1 MKNLRLFLSF
11 VLVAIFAMT
20 SNAQKPASG
29 IYKIKNASTGK
40 YITIQGRYYAKP
52 DASVGDDIT
61 VGVGITN
68 YTYEGTTATA
78 DGSYRLYSLGGE
90 YNGTQIEI
98 FEYLDKAVRL
108 AKEIGSQKIS
118 QVINTYI
125 EQQVKN
131 RGGSNWDSMTD
142 EEKEQAIADAM
153 GSEFWGGKTYSDIV
167 TMLDGLAREVIDAY
181 KVDYGYISV
190 IPSGNGTQLKVSI
203 PTIPVSVDKVCQAF
217 TGKDAWTWACGKI
230 VETLEARGS
239 DTTLQALV
247 RNNLSKVS
255 PGKTYYLTA
264 DTDDSFGYTES
275 SSDAASYWTMEL
287 QTESKD
293 NLVSGMYLIQNKG
306 TEKFVEVTEKYYAKP
321 DVDGIDPEA
330 ISFDDIAKLGINLEI
345 GRVDRSDANLYQIT
359 DMSSNGASIA
369 AYTAKTISLAKT
381 TVLNTM
387 DSKQSTMESI
397 IRKINDMLG
406 SDVTY
411 AEARQD
417 VSDFV
422 DTYAE
427 AYGNLKLEATGEN
440 EAKLYVQI
448 PTIPDFLQ
456 FFYQWYKKDTSANLM
471 DWLKAQVKNYL
482 ENSGTDATLKAL
494 VLNNIDN
501 VQEGAKYYLTADA
514 DDTFGYYDANTGS
527 GSNDT
532 WKLVV
537 PAVKQYVRI
546 MNSSDDS
553 YVNITGKTEISTI
566 SGDDR
571 LQAPGTVILIEGPIN
586 ALTSLRSQGVDAV
599 SYVDALNSK
608 IASTGLKFS
617 VGITPAEEIDGVQT
631 YFATT
636 TIPTANPTVWASIKE
651 TLSNITL
658 PETFAFFESVKTV
671 MASAN
676 PGETIYMNGGAEAT
690 KDIDAAT
697 RWIIKP
703 ITAEGD
709 ETFYAEDTYVKFED
723 NYYLTRCFDFN
734 VELDASIKAFGGTV
748 DLDNH
753 EFVLSPITGIIK
765 AGTPFIVQTTDGKAV
780 MTPTLEEASAVS
792 TGLQTTETFFKE
804 DVDSSKKYYT
814 LSSVNGK
821 GGFYLYNGSK
831 LLGNRAFIAMDKEA
845 ASAAGSKGW
854 TIILEESSEAT
865 GISEVDAENTKADV
879 VYDLQGRRVN
889 NPVKGIYIVN
899 GKKVIK

>member
-1 MKNLRLFLSF
+1 MALFAVS
-11 VLVAIFAMT
+11 A
-20 SNAQKPASG
+20 NAQKPASG
-29 IYKIKNASTGK
+29 TYKIKNASTGK

-52 DASVGDDIT
+52 DAATGDDIN
-61 VGVGITN
+61 VGIGIAN
-68 YTYEGTTATA
+68 YNFEGTTATA

-118 QVINTYI
+118 QVINKYL
-125 EQQVKN
+125 ENLLKDAY
-131 RGGSNWDSMTD
+131 GDSWASMSD
-142 EEKEQAIADAM
+142 EEKEEAIANAM
-153 GSEFWGGKTYSDIV
+153 DSEFWDETKYSDIV
-167 TMLDGLAREVIDAY
+167 DMLDDLADEVIDAY
-181 KVDYGYISV
+181 KVDYGYVSV
-190 IPSGNGTQLKVSI
+190 IPSAEGTQLKVAI
-203 PTIPVSVDKVCQAF
+203 PTIPVSVDKVCEAF
-217 TGKDAWTWACGKI
+217 TGKDAWTWACRKI

-239 DTTLQALV
+239 DATLQALV
-247 RNNLSKVS
+247 RNNLSKIN

-264 DTDDSFGYTES
+264 DSSDDSFGYTES

-287 QTESKD
+287 QEESKD
-293 NLVSGMYLIQNKG
+293 DLVSGIYLIQNEG
-306 TEKFVEVTEKYYAKP
+306 TEKFVEVTEKYYAKS
-321 DVDGIDPEA
+321 DVDGIDPDA
-330 ISFDDIAKLGINLEI
+330 VSFDDIAKLGINLEI
-345 GRVDRSDANLYQIT
+345 GRIDRTDPTLYQIT

-369 AYTAKTISLAKT
+369 AYTAKAISLAKT

-397 IRKINDMLG
+397 INKINNMLG
-406 SDVTY
+406 TDVTY

-422 DTYAE
+422 DTYAG

-456 FFYQWYKKDTSANLM
+456 FFYQWYKKDTSVNLM

-482 ENSGTDATLKAL
+482 ENSSTDATLKAL

-514 DDTFGYYDANTGS
+514 DDTFGYYDANAGS

-546 MNSSDDS
+546 MNAEDES
-553 YVNITGKTEISTI
+553 YVNITGKTEISSI

-599 SYVDALNSK
+599 SYVEALNSK

-636 TIPTANPTVWASIKE
+636 TIPTANPTVWAEFKDA
-651 TLSNITL
+651 LSNITL

-703 ITAEGD
+703 ITAEG
-709 ETFYAEDTYVKFED
+709 EENFYAEDTYVKFDD

-734 VELDASIKAFGGTV
+734 VELDASVKAFGGTAN
-748 DLDNH
+748 LDTH
-753 EFVLSPITGIIK
+753 EFVLSEITGIIP
-765 AGTPFIVQTTDGKAV
+765 AGTPFVVQTADGKAV
-780 MTPTLEEASAVS
+780 MTPTLEEGSAVS

-845 ASAAGSKGW
+845 ASAAGAKGW
-854 TIILEESSEAT
+854 TIVLEEST
-865 GISEVDAENTKADV
+865 GISEVVAEQTKTEV

-889 NPVKGIYIVN
+889 NPVRGIYIVN

>member
-1 MKNLRLFLSF
+1 MALFAVS
-11 VLVAIFAMT
+11 A
-20 SNAQKPASG
+20 NAQKPASG
-29 IYKIKNASTGK
+29 TYKIKNASTGK
-40 YITIQGRYYAKP
+40 YITIKGRYYAKP
-52 DASVGDDIT
+52 DATTGDFIN
-61 VGVGITN
+61 VGIGIAN
-68 YTYEGTTATA
+68 YDFDGTTATA
-78 DGSYRLYSLGGE
+78 DGSYRLYSLGGD

-98 FEYLDKAVRL
+98 FEYLDKAVKL
-108 AKEIGSQKIS
+108 AKEIGGQKIS
-118 QVINTYI
+118 QVINKYL
-125 EQQVKN
+125 ENLLKDAY
-131 RGGSNWDSMTD
+131 GDSWASMSD
-142 EEKEQAIADAM
+142 EEKEEAIANAM
-153 GSEFWGGKTYSDIV
+153 DSEFWDETKYSDIV
-167 TMLDGLAREVIDAY
+167 DMLDDLADEVIDAY
-181 KVDYGYISV
+181 KVDYGYVSV
-190 IPSGNGTQLKVSI
+190 IPSAEGTQLKVVI
-203 PTIPVSVDKVCQAF
+203 PTIPVSVDKVCEAF

-239 DTTLQALV
+239 DATLQALV
-247 RNNLSKVS
+247 RNNLSKIN

-264 DTDDSFGYTES
+264 DSSDDSFGYTES

-287 QTESKD
+287 QEESKD
-293 NLVSGMYLIQNKG
+293 DLVSGIYLIQNEG

-321 DVDGIDPEA
+321 DVDGIDPDA
-330 ISFDDIAKLGINLEI
+330 VSFDDIAKLGINLEI
-345 GRVDRSDANLYQIT
+345 GRVDRTDPTLYQIT

-369 AYTAKTISLAKT
+369 AYTAKAISLAKT

-397 IRKINDMLG
+397 INKINNMLG
-406 SDVTY
+406 TEVTY

-422 DTYAE
+422 DTYAG

-456 FFYQWYKKDTSANLM
+456 FFYQWYKKDTSVNLM

-482 ENSGTDATLKAL
+482 ENSSTDATLKAL

-514 DDTFGYYDANTGS
+514 DDTFGYYDANAGS

-546 MNSSDDS
+546 MNAEDES
-553 YVNITGKTEISTI
+553 YVNITGKTEISSI

-599 SYVDALNSK
+599 SYVEALNSK

-636 TIPTANPTVWASIKE
+636 TIPTANPTVWAEFKDA
-651 TLSNITL
+651 LSNITL

-703 ITAEGD
+703 ITAEG
-709 ETFYAEDTYVKFED
+709 EENFYAEDTYVKFDD

-734 VELDASIKAFGGTV
+734 VELDASVKAFGGAAN
-748 DLDNH
+748 LDTH
-753 EFVLSPITGIIK
+753 EFVLSEITGIIP
-765 AGTPFIVQTTDGKAV
+765 AGTPFVVQTADGKAV
-780 MTPTLEEASAVS
+780 MTPTLEEGSAVS

-845 ASAAGSKGW
+845 ASAAGAKGW
-854 TIILEESSEAT
+854 TIVLEEST
-865 GISEVDAENTKADV
+865 GISEVVAEQTKTEV

-889 NPVKGIYIVN
+889 NPVRGIYIVN